1 MPPRNIP
8 PKRRKRVFLY
18 LRGRKRVGLQRW
30 SLGNSGYF
38 FYLFGLLALLCSV
51 ASLLLS
57 IGFTTMPT
65 SNGNGLGINLQHQ
78 HHHNSTTSNP
88 ILALLT
94 FILPVLLVLIDF
106 KFKNEP
112 TSVFQAHPITIKV
125 AVANLL
131 VFALA
136 FGVEFTFHPCYLSTT
151 CAALLRTTILFCGS
165 LSVAS
170 SSSLLFSDAWRPLI
184 YLFYALLSLINLHGL
199 VREWCGW
206 VHHGIKEKLQIV
218 CTDIQQ
224 WYVRRSAPLL
234 PL

>member
-1 MPPRNIP
+1 
-8 PKRRKRVFLY
+8 
-18 LRGRKRVGLQRW
+18 
-30 SLGNSGYF
+30 
-38 FYLFGLLALLCSV
+38 
-51 ASLLLS
+51 
-57 IGFTTMPT
+57 MPT
-65 SNGNGLGINLQHQ
+65 SNGNGLGINLQHQHQ

-106 KFKNEP
+106 EFKNEP

-165 LSVAS
+165 LLVAS
-170 SSSLLFSDAWRPLI
+170 LSSLLFSDAWRPLI
-184 YLFYALLSLINLHGL
+184 YLIYALLSLINLHGL

>member
-1 MPPRNIP
+1 
-8 PKRRKRVFLY
+8 
-18 LRGRKRVGLQRW
+18 
-30 SLGNSGYF
+30 
-38 FYLFGLLALLCSV
+38 
-51 ASLLLS
+51 
-57 IGFTTMPT
+57 MPT

-94 FILPVLLVLIDF
+94 FILPVLLVLIHF
-106 KFKNEP
+106 EFKNEP

-136 FGVEFTFHPCYLSTT
+136 FGVESTFHPSYLSTT

-170 SSSLLFSDAWRPLI
+170 LSSLLFSDAWRPLI
-184 YLFYALLSLINLHGL
+184 YLIYALLSLINLHGL
-199 VREWCGW
+199 VREWCGR
-206 VHHGIKEKLQIV
+206 VHHGIMEKLQTV
-218 CTDIQQ
+218 CTGIQQ

>member
-1 MPPRNIP
+1 MA
-8 PKRRKRVFLY
+8 V
-18 LRGRKRVGLQRW
+18 
-30 SLGNSGYF
+30 GNSCYF
-38 FYLFGLLALLCSV
+38 FRLFVLLELLSSV

-57 IGFTTMPT
+57 IGFTTMST
-65 SNGNGLGINLQHQ
+65 SNVNGQGINFQQ
-78 HHHNSTTSNP
+78 QYHHNSTASNP

-131 VFALA
+131 AFALA
-136 FGVEFTFHPCYLSTT
+136 FGIEFTFHPCYLSTT
-151 CAALLRTTILFCGS
+151 CAALLRTTILFCGF

-170 SSSLLFSDAWRPLI
+170 LASLLFPDAWRPLI
-184 YLFYALLSLINLHGL
+184 YLIYALLSLANLHGL
-199 VREWCGW
+199 VREWCQW
-206 VHHGIKEKLQIV
+206 VHQGIMENLQTV
-218 CTDIQQ
+218 CTGIQQ

>member
-1 MPPRNIP
+1 
-8 PKRRKRVFLY
+8 
-18 LRGRKRVGLQRW
+18 
-30 SLGNSGYF
+30 
-38 FYLFGLLALLCSV
+38 
-51 ASLLLS
+51 
-57 IGFTTMPT
+57 MPT

-94 FILPVLLVLIDF
+94 FILPVLLVLIHF
-106 KFKNEP
+106 EFKNEP

-136 FGVEFTFHPCYLSTT
+136 FGVESTFHPSYLSTT
-151 CAALLRTTILFCGS
+151 CAALLRTTILFCGF

-170 SSSLLFSDAWRPLI
+170 LASLLFPDAWRPLI
-184 YLFYALLSLINLHGL
+184 YLIYALLSLINLHGL
-199 VREWCGW
+199 VREWCGR
-206 VHHGIKEKLQIV
+206 VHHGIMEKLQTV
-218 CTDIQQ
+218 CTGIQQ

>member
-1 MPPRNIP
+1 M
-8 PKRRKRVFLY
+8 
-18 LRGRKRVGLQRW
+18 LQRW
-30 SLGNSGYF
+30 SLGDPGYF

-94 FILPVLLVLIDF
+94 FILPVLLVLIHF
-106 KFKNEP
+106 EFKNEP

-136 FGVEFTFHPCYLSTT
+136 FGVESTFHPSYLSTT

-165 LSVAS
+165 LLVAS
-170 SSSLLFSDAWRPLI
+170 LSSLLFSDAWRPLI
-184 YLFYALLSLINLHGL
+184 YLIYALLSLINLHGL
-199 VREWCGW
+199 VREWCGR
-206 VHHGIKEKLQIV
+206 VHHGIMEKLQTV
-218 CTDIQQ
+218 CTGIQQ